1 MMFTHPDLML
11 DLAKQHNREL
21 IEQARRFQ
29 RRHRVPTETLAR
41 PAPVDLQDQEPVNN
55 VRPVGRLSVCE
66 MPRELSAGRA
76 R

>member
-11 DLAKQHNREL
+11 DVAKQHNREL
-21 IEQARRFQ
+21 IETARRFQ

-41 PAPVDLQDQEPVNN
+41 PAPVELQDHEPVNN
-55 VRPVGRLSVCE
+55 VGPVGRLSVCE
-66 MPRELSAGRA
+66 TPRELTAGRA